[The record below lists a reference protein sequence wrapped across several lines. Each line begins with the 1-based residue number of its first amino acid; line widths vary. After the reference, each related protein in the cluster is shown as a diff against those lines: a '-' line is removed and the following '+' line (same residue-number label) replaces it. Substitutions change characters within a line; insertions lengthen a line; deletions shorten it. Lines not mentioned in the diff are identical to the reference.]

1 MGINEIASSDYGNI
15 AGTETTYSINPL
27 DTDGSTGTKET
38 YYTPDFAKWMGIYKK
53 VAVIKTIID
62 KKAMWTI
69 GKGYNADEN
78 TKKILG
84 RIKGFG
90 KDTFNSIMFNAVTTH
105 EAVGDFY
112 AEIIRDKAGR
122 LTNLKPLN
130 SGSMRNVA
138 NEFGIL
144 IRFEQISRNP
154 ITKKVD
160 VDKIYELDKIFYL
173 PKDRIADEIHGTST
187 LERMESIILKYSKSI
202 DNGQKLQDRN
212 VVPIH
217 IFKLDTDDPVKVAE
231 FKAKADAAVIQ
242 GENLYIPMN
251 AVENET
257 LKIGNI
263 IDPLPWIRELENILI
278 ISAGVPLEI
287 IGGSNL
293 ATDGTSKIK
302 YLAYQQMIE
311 WNQLFLED
319 QIKMQLGLEVEFEFP
334 ASIDPTDAENKP
346 NVTSPMDSNKKDG
359 NTLNKMG
366 VDPTS
371 KKK

>member
-15 AGTETTYSINPL
+15 AGTQTTYSINPL
-27 DTDGSTGTKET
+27 DTDGSQGIGET
-38 YYTPDFAKWMGIYKK
+38 YYTCDFSKWMGIYKK

-62 KKAMWTI
+62 KKAMWTV

-84 RIKGFG
+84 RIRGFG
-90 KDTFNSIMFNAVTTH
+90 KDTFNSIMFNAVTVH
-105 EAVGDFY
+105 EAAGDFY

-144 IRFEQISRNP
+144 IRFEQISRTN
-154 ITKKVD
+154 KVEKTFNIND
-160 VDKIYELDKIFYL
+160 IFYL

-231 FKAKADAAVIQ
+231 FKAKADAAVVQ

-263 IDPLPWIRELENILI
+263 VDPLPWIRELENILI

-319 QIKMQLGLEVEFEFP
+319 QIKAQLGLEVEFEFP
-334 ASIDPTDAENKP
+334 ASIDPTQSENKP
-346 NVTSPMDSNKKDG
+346 NVTSPMDSVKKDG
-359 NTLNKMG
+359 DTTRKFGTN
-366 VDPTS
+366 PTT
-371 KKK
+371 KAK